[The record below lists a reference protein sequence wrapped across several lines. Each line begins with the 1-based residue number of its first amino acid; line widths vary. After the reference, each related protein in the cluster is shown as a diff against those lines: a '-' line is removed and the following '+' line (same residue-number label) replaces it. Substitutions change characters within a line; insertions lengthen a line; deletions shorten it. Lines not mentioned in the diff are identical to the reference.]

1 MMKVRILNRCEFCD
15 GEVSMREAGR
25 LIAIVHARCVMAAV
39 IRRSGSVFE
48 SSLTW
53 SNVQLHLSLTMLLSH
68 RSNPSANIWTA
79 AMHIR
84 YLTEVHL

>member
-1 MMKVRILNRCEFCD
+1 MMKVRILDQCEFCD
-15 GEVSMREAGR
+15 GEVSMREARR
-25 LIAIVHARCVMAAV
+25 LIAIDHSRCAMAAV
-39 IRRSGSVFE
+39 IRRSGLVFE

>member
-1 MMKVRILNRCEFCD
+1 MIKVRILDRCEFCD
-15 GEVSMREAGR
+15 GEVLMCAARRST
-25 LIAIVHARCVMAAV
+25 AIDLAKCAMAVV
-39 IRRSGSVFE
+39 IGRSGSVCE
-48 SSLTW
+48 ISLTC